1 MAPFNLIYHQ
11 FLLAQWIGGLVVNID
26 FGEKINF
33 HFFLRWGCLGIGLIG
48 RIGVRRKVAREAATP
63 KRGPTR

>member
-33 HFFLRWGCLGIGLIG
+33 HFF
-48 RIGVRRKVAREAATP
+48 
-63 KRGPTR
+63 